1 MKSAWTNAMII
12 KDGKNLGNNVKSIYE
27 HPEFRWATNHLF
39 YFQRKDGLEEEKEL
53 TVTLEHIIELINKNI
68 NK

>member
-1 MKSAWTNAMII
+1 MII
-12 KDGKNLGNNVKSIYE
+12 KDGKNVGLDVKSIYE

-39 YFQRKDGLEEEKEL
+39 YSQRKDGLKEEKEL
-53 TVTLEHIIELINKNI
+53 TATLEKIIELINENI